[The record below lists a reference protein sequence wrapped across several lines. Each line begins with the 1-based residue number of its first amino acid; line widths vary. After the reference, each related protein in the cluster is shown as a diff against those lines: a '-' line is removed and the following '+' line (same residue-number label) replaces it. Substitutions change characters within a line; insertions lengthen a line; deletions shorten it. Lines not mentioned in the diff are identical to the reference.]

1 MENAFENALT
11 KLRQE
16 YLQSS
21 LSENDVAKD
30 PFVQFQKWFQE
41 ALNAKLNHLDA
52 MTLATVTAEGT
63 PDARTVL
70 LKGVEKEGLRF
81 YTNYHSAKGRQLDLN
96 SAAALVFFW
105 GDLERQVRIKGTV
118 QKTSDDDSDQ
128 YFHSRPIGAQLAS
141 SVSPQ
146 SEVVPNRDWLDLELG
161 KAEEKNKTTPLVR
174 PPHWGG
180 YLFTPREFEFWQGRE
195 NRMSDRVRY
204 RLKADHAWLI
214 SRLAP

>member
-1 MENAFENALT
+1 MEKTFEDTLA

-16 YLQSS
+16 YLQGS

-30 PFVQFQKWFQE
+30 PFEQFQKWFQE
-41 ALNAKLNHLDA
+41 ALDARLNHVDA
-52 MTLATVTAEGT
+52 MTLATVTADGT

-70 LKGVEKEGLRF
+70 LKGFQKEGLRF
-81 YTNYHSAKGRQLDLN
+81 YTNYMSAKGRQLDLN

-118 QKTSDDDSDQ
+118 QKTSDEDSDE
-128 YFHSRPIGAQLAS
+128 YFYSRPIGAQLAS
-141 SVSPQ
+141 SISPQ
-146 SEVVPNRDWLDLELG
+146 SEVVPNRDWLEAALK
-161 KAEEKNKTTPLVR
+161 KAEERNKTTPLVR

-195 NRMSDRVRY
+195 NRMSDRIKY
-204 RLKADHAWLI
+204 RLNVDHSWTI
-214 SRLAP
+214 SRLGP